1 LSYFIKPEIAFGRM
15 DGSPLTT
22 TVGKPVR
29 TVWTIAGMTLGSRE
43 DALAS
48 QDPST
53 YSMEP
58 GLRVVRLVTEVRIVT
73 EDVRLWRSMINWSVG
88 FETPRT

>member
-1 LSYFIKPEIAFGRM
+1 LSYFIKPETEFAKM

-29 TVWTIAGMTLGSRE
+29 TVWTIAGKTLGSRE
-43 DALAS
+43 DVLAS

-58 GLRVVRLVTEVRIVT
+58 GLRVVRLVTEASIFT
-73 EDVRLWRSMINWSVG
+73 EDVRLCRSMIKGSVG